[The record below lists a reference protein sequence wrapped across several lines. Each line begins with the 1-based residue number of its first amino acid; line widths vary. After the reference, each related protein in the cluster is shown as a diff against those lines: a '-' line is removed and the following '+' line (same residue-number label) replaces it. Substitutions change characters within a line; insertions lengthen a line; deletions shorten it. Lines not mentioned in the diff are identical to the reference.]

1 MRPRLRDL
9 VANTSTGPSTTLS
22 LDRYS
27 KLATQYDG
35 TARYA
40 ERIRIAAIEALGL
53 RARES
58 VLDVACGSGLSLPH
72 LAQRVG
78 ATGRV
83 VGIDHCPHMIDL
95 ARRRVAADQ
104 LAQVR
109 LVNASADAA
118 ELEQEFDAFLFC
130 TTHDVLQSP
139 DALRNLM
146 RAAKPGARVSLAGL
160 RLLPWGWGL
169 PINLWNLYR
178 TSCYLTTFSGLR
190 EPWRPMLRYC
200 PNLTIVRTFWTG
212 SYYVATGV
220 VAVER

>member
-9 VANTSTGPSTTLS
+9 VANTSTGPSATLS

-40 ERIRIAAIEALGL
+40 ERIRVAAIEALGL
-53 RARES
+53 RPGEA

-72 LAQRVG
+72 LAQAVG
-78 ATGRV
+78 TTGTV
-83 VGIDHCPHMIDL
+83 VGIDHCPHMIGL
-95 ARRRVAADQ
+95 ARGRIATDQ
-104 LAQVR
+104 LRQVK
-109 LVNASADAA
+109 LVNASADSA
-118 ELEQEFDAFLFC
+118 ELAPEFDALLFC
-130 TTHDVLQSP
+130 YTHDVLQSP

-160 RLLPWGWGL
+160 RLLPWSWGL

-220 VAVER
+220 VTVER